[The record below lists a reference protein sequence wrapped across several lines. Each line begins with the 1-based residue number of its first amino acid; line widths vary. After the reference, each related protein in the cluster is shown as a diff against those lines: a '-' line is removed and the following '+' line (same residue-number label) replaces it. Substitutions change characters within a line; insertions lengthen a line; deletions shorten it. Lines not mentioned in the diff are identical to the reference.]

1 MRLPESEQIEESF
14 AYLTIYKDSLSEGTE
29 IGKAESLIS
38 YFGANKAGQVF
49 EAKPKPKQ
57 DIH

>member
-1 MRLPESEQIEESF
+1 MRLLESEQIEESF
-14 AYLTIYKDSLSEGTE
+14 AYLTISKDSLSEGTE

-38 YFGANKAGQVF
+38 YFRANKAGQVF
-49 EAKPKPKQ
+49 EAEPKPKQ